1 MSVEEFSTK
10 MKSIQIAALEFLEDE
25 SFAEKKYENLVNL
38 ISALKIINDKHE
50 FEALLHLISSLAS
63 NHQRVCNFISKI
75 EQLLALFKTDI
86 SQYFT
91 NSEIFEI
98 FKGNKRILLFLI
110 EEKMMIIDEYIF
122 SRITGNLYDDNK
134 YCEYFLPEIKPFLT
148 TEMIKKY
155 KNMNRSLQ
163 NDKFVEELKKEVDE
177 DFYEK
182 RKEGE
187 NDDSLCKLIRL
198 NEIKEFVKFVEQRN
212 LSLKMAVKKS
222 IFETNQLLAKKGK
235 IKLIEYAAFFGSN
248 DIIKYMVMNEVELT
262 SSMWIYAIHS
272 RNAELIKY
280 LEDNH
285 VSPPEKIIN
294 SILKESIKCHHN
306 EIAKYIIDN
315 LIKEED
321 LQNDNLYQ
329 YAVEYNN
336 YYFFPENMKSEKMF
350 HDSCQFGYFTLVKL
364 YLEVENIDVN
374 IKSIKIS
381 NI

>member
-1 MSVEEFSTK
+1 MSIEDFSTK
-10 MKSIQIAALEFLEDE
+10 MKSIQIATLEFLEDE
-25 SFAEKKYENLVNL
+25 SVAEKKYENLVNL

-50 FEALLHLISSLAS
+50 FEALLHLISSIAS

-75 EQLLALFKTDI
+75 EQLLALFKKDI

-110 EEKMMIIDEYIF
+110 EEKMMKIDEYIF

-262 SSMWIYAIHS
+262 SNMWIYAIHS
-272 RNAELIKY
+272 GNAELIKY

-321 LQNDNLYQ
+321 LQNDNLYE

-336 YYFFPENMKSEKMF
+336 YCFFPENMKSEKMF
-350 HDSCQFGYFTLVKL
+350 LDSCQFGYFTFVKL